1 MSVLAVNRL
10 LRDILHNKE
19 FRAAMKA
26 DPAKALGP
34 LNLTDAERKAILA
47 GDVVTLYKMGVN
59 AFLMGYMPRFEV
71 CGLNVPLYNERIRT
85 VEWQPGAH

>member
-10 LRDILHNKE
+10 LRGLLHDKE

-26 DPAKALGP
+26 DPEKALRP
-34 LNLTDAERKAILA
+34 LDLTDTERKALLE

-71 CGLNVPLYNERIRT
+71 CGLNLPLYNERIRT
-85 VEWQPGAH
+85 VEWQPGAQ

>member
-26 DPAKALGP
+26 DPEKALRP
-34 LNLTDAERKAILA
+34 LNLTDAERKALLA

-71 CGLNVPLYNERIRT
+71 CGLNVALYNDRIRT
-85 VEWQPGAH
+85 VEWQPGVH

>member
-1 MSVLAVNRL
+1 MSILAVNRL

-26 DPAKALGP
+26 DPEKALRP
-34 LNLTDAERKAILA
+34 LNLTDAERKALLA

-59 AFLMGYMPRFEV
+59 AFLMGYMPRYEV
-71 CGLNVPLYNERIRT
+71 CGLTTPIYNERIRT